1 MSAEHQATVDK
12 GLRMKITKRSN
23 KNSAAMKNE
32 GKTES
37 QKGGDQRNSQGEREG
52 GPSTTTANGGTGK
65 SNNAAGEK
73 SPKVKGVHKKDRG
86 KESKGGKSGDGGS
99 TGLASVSASLDNAFS
114 QVSLEPKLGET
125 ADPYEFN
132 AKVEDGISIPVKS
145 KGKGDKEKVSVV
157 CCCTIKS
164 DKYVLIVLILV
175 LIYKL
180 VSSRL

>member
-65 SNNAAGEK
+65 SNTTGGEK

>member
-12 GLRMKITKRSN
+12 GLRMKITKRTN

-37 QKGGDQRNSQGEREG
+37 QKGGDQKNSQGERGEG
-52 GPSTTTANGGTGK
+52 GPSVGTANGGTGK
-65 SNNAAGEK
+65 ANPTGEK

-86 KESKGGKSGDGGS
+86 KESKGGKSSEGGT

-145 KGKGDKEKVSVV
+145 KGKGDKEKVG
-157 CCCTIKS
+157 
-164 DKYVLIVLILV
+164 LL
-175 LIYKL
+175 
-180 VSSRL
+180 